1 MTDSALLH
9 SSVSELRKLL
19 RNKTV
24 SSEELTRAYL
34 SSIERHNP
42 ALNAVVTVCP
52 DQALDSARQADAAL
66 AKGEHGL
73 LTGVPLLH
81 KDIFCTQGVRTTCG
95 SRMLAQFVPAYDATV
110 VSRMKAQGAVMLGK
124 CNMDEFAMGSS
135 NETSFFG
142 AVRNPW
148 DTNCVPGGSSGG
160 SAAALAAGM
169 APLVTGTDT
178 GGSIRQPASLC
189 GVTGLKP
196 TYGRVSRLGIIAF
209 ASSLDQA
216 GPLAYTAEDC
226 AIALTAMSGLD
237 AGDSTSADLP
247 VPNFHE
253 ALNPDVRGLRIGLP
267 REYFN
272 DDLDSDVRDR
282 VMTALSALEKAGATL
297 IDIELPHS
305 HYAIAT
311 YYVIA
316 PAEAS
321 ANLARYDGVR
331 FGYRCD
337 DPTDLEDLYLRSRS
351 EGFGEEVQRRILVG
365 TYALSAGFYDAYFNK
380 AQQVRRVIAED
391 FQRAFEQ
398 VDIIAGPSAPGIAF
412 SFGAKQQD
420 PVAMYMEDI
429 YTLAVNLAGLP
440 GLSTPAGLING
451 MPVGLQ
457 LIGKAFDEQSILN
470 AAHRLQTDT
479 DWHTARPNLGAMTQ

>member
-1 MTDSALLH
+1 
-9 SSVSELRKLL
+9 
-19 RNKTV
+19 
-24 SSEELTRAYL
+24 
-34 SSIERHNP
+34 
-42 ALNAVVTVCP
+42 
-52 DQALDSARQADAAL
+52 
-66 AKGEHGL
+66 
-73 LTGVPLLH
+73 
-81 KDIFCTQGVRTTCG
+81 
-95 SRMLAQFVPAYDATV
+95 
-110 VSRMKAQGAVMLGK
+110 MLGK

-148 DTNCVPGGSSGG
+148 DLNCVPGGSSGG

-216 GPLAYTAEDC
+216 GPMARTAEDC
-226 AIALTAMSGLD
+226 AIALTAMSGVD
-237 AGDSTSADLP
+237 AGDSTSADIP
-247 VPNFHE
+247 VPDFHAE
-253 ALNPDVRGLRIGLP
+253 LHHDVQGLRIGLP

-272 DDLDSDVRDR
+272 EDLDPDVRER
-282 VMTALSALEKAGATL
+282 VMAALSVLEQAGATL
-297 IDIELPHS
+297 VDIELPHS

-321 ANLARYDGVR
+321 ANQARYDGVR
-331 FGYRCD
+331 FGYRCEE
-337 DPTDLEDLYLRSRS
+337 PVDLEDLYLRSRS

-380 AQQVRRVIAED
+380 AQQVRRVITED
-391 FQRAFEQ
+391 FTRAFDS
-398 VDIIAGPSAPGIAF
+398 VDVIAGPSAPGVAF
-412 SFGAKQQD
+412 QFGAKQQD

-457 LIGKAFDEQSILN
+457 LIGKPFDEQTILN
-470 AAHRLQTDT
+470 AAHRLQSDT
-479 DWHTARPNLGAMTQ
+479 DWHMARPQLEKVTP

>member
-1 MTDSALLH
+1 
-9 SSVSELRKLL
+9 
-19 RNKTV
+19 
-24 SSEELTRAYL
+24 
-34 SSIERHNP
+34 
-42 ALNAVVTVCP
+42 
-52 DQALDSARQADAAL
+52 
-66 AKGEHGL
+66 
-73 LTGVPLLH
+73 
-81 KDIFCTQGVRTTCG
+81 
-95 SRMLAQFVPAYDATV
+95 MLEQFIPAYDATV
-110 VSRMKAQGAVMLGK
+110 VSKMQAEGAVMLGK

-142 AVRNPW
+142 AVKNPW
-148 DTNCVPGGSSGG
+148 DLNCVPGGSSGG

-216 GPLAYTAEDC
+216 GPMARTAEDC
-226 AIALTAMSGLD
+226 AIALTAMSGID

-247 VPNFHE
+247 VPDFH
-253 ALNPDVRGLRIGLP
+253 AGLNHDVQGLRIGLP

-272 DDLDSDVRDR
+272 EDLDPDVRER
-282 VMTALSALEKAGATL
+282 VMTALSVLEQAGATL
-297 IDIELPHS
+297 VDIELPHS

-331 FGYRCD
+331 FGYRCEE
-337 DPTDLEDLYLRSRS
+337 PVDLEDLYLRSRS

-380 AQQVRRVIAED
+380 AQQVRRVITED
-391 FQRAFEQ
+391 FTRAFDS
-398 VDIIAGPSAPGIAF
+398 VDVIAGPSAPGIAF
-412 SFGAKQQD
+412 QFGAKQQD

-457 LIGKAFDEQSILN
+457 LIGKPFDEQTILN
-470 AAHRLQTDT
+470 AAHRLQSDT
-479 DWHTARPNLGAMTQ
+479 DWHMARPQLGAVTP

>member
-1 MTDSALLH
+1 MADTQLLT
-9 SSVSELRKLL
+9 SSVSRLRQLL
-19 RNKTV
+19 RDRSI
-24 SSEELTRAYL
+24 SSVELTQAFL
-34 SSIERHNP
+34 DQIEQANP
-42 ALNAVVTVCP
+42 KLNAVVTVCH
-52 DQALDSARQADAAL
+52 DEALEEARLADSQL
-66 AKGEHGL
+66 ASAEPKT

-81 KDIFCTQGVRTTCG
+81 KDIFCTRGIRTTCG
-95 SRMLAQFVPAYDATV
+95 SRMLENFIPAYDATV
-110 VSRMKAQGAVMLGK
+110 VSKLRSEGVVLMGK

-135 NETSFFG
+135 NETSYFG
-142 AVRNPW
+142 TVKNPW
-148 DTNCVPGGSSGG
+148 NLNCVPGGSSGG

-189 GVTGLKP
+189 GITGLKP

-216 GPLAYTAEDC
+216 GPMARTAEDC
-226 AIALTAMSGLD
+226 ALALTAMAGMD
-237 AGDSTSADLP
+237 PGDSTSADLA
-247 VPNFHE
+247 VPDFHA
-253 ALNPDVRGLRIGLP
+253 ALSSDIEGLRIGLP
-267 REYFN
+267 KQYFN
-272 DDLDSDVRDR
+272 KDLDPSVRER
-282 VMTALSALEKAGATL
+282 VMTALSEMEKAGAVL
-297 IDIELPHS
+297 VDVDLPHS

-337 DPTDLEDLYLRSRS
+337 NPQDLEDLYLRSRS

-380 AQQVRRVIAED
+380 AQQVRRIITQD
-391 FQRAFEQ
+391 FSRAFKK
-398 VDIIAGPSAPGIAF
+398 VDVIAGPSAPGVAF
-412 SFGAKQQD
+412 PVGAKQQD
-420 PVAMYMEDI
+420 PVSMYMEDI

-440 GLSTPAGLING
+440 GLSVPAGLIDG

-457 LIGKAFDEQSILN
+457 LIGKPFDEQTILN
-470 AAHRLQTDT
+470 AAHRLQLDT
-479 DWHTARPNLGAMTQ
+479 DWHLATPNLAGIA

>member
-1 MTDSALLH
+1 
-9 SSVSELRKLL
+9 
-19 RNKTV
+19 
-24 SSEELTRAYL
+24 
-34 SSIERHNP
+34 
-42 ALNAVVTVCP
+42 
-52 DQALDSARQADAAL
+52 
-66 AKGEHGL
+66 
-73 LTGVPLLH
+73 
-81 KDIFCTQGVRTTCG
+81 
-95 SRMLAQFVPAYDATV
+95 
-110 VSRMKAQGAVMLGK
+110 
-124 CNMDEFAMGSS
+124 MGSS

-142 AVRNPW
+142 AVKNPW
-148 DTNCVPGGSSGG
+148 DLNCVPGGSSGG

-216 GPLAYTAEDC
+216 GPMARTAEDC
-226 AIALTAMSGLD
+226 AIALTAMSGID

-247 VPNFHE
+247 VPDFHAE
-253 ALNPDVRGLRIGLP
+253 LNHDIQGLRIGLP

-272 DDLDSDVRDR
+272 EDLDPDVRGR
-282 VMTALSALEKAGATL
+282 VMAALSLLEQAGATL
-297 IDIELPHS
+297 VDIELPHS

-337 DPTDLEDLYLRSRS
+337 EPINLEDLYLRSRS

-380 AQQVRRVIAED
+380 AQQVRRVITED
-391 FQRAFEQ
+391 FTRAFDS
-398 VDIIAGPSAPGIAF
+398 VDVIAGPAAPGVAF
-412 SFGAKQQD
+412 EFGAKQQD

-457 LIGKAFDEQSILN
+457 LIGKPFDEQTILN
-470 AAHRLQTDT
+470 AAHRLQSDT
-479 DWHTARPNLGAMTQ
+479 DWHMARPQLEAVTP